1 MFYYYLEKN
10 KTKNIKYEE
19 VLKYFYDNF
28 GKIEK
33 SFSSKLLATI
43 NPNMPVWDSII
54 ISKLGIKVPSYSV
67 KNRFEIVVEIYYK
80 IIEWFNQYLC
90 TDNSKECIKVFD
102 EVFPNNTITNIKK
115 IDLVLWSIR
124 TINKTY

>member
-1 MFYYYLEKN
+1 MKSSFEK
-10 KTKNIKYEE
+10 T
-19 VLKYFYDNF
+19 
-28 GKIEK
+28 K

-115 IDLVLWSIR
+115 IDLVYLS
-124 TINKTY
+124 